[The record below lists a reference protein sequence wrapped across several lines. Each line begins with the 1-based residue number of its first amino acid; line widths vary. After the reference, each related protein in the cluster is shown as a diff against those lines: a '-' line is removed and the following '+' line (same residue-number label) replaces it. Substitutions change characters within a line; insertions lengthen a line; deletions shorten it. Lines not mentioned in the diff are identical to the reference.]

1 MYENESLFKVTILA
15 VDRLLHDSIFPLTII
30 PFLIDLSNITVR
42 E

>member
-1 MYENESLFKVTILA
+1 MYENESLFEVTILA

-30 PFLIDLSNITVR
+30 PIDSSNITVR